1 MGSSDTPP
9 AISIVGRKN
18 SGKTT
23 LVVALASA
31 LKRRGLR
38 VGSIKHGHHSFE
50 IDHPG
55 RDSWRHF
62 HEGEVEAVLVA
73 SPDRFA
79 LIERTGDPEV
89 DPRLLIDRFFTGRE
103 LDIVLVEGFKRGPLP
118 RIEVFRGTA
127 HASPLFHEATEEERS
142 AWLAIVSDR
151 AIEGS
156 TVPVLPLDETGAHVG
171 GLVELLL
178 RDLLTRPVL

>member
-1 MGSSDTPP
+1 MIPP
-9 AISIVGRKN
+9 DAPPVVSIIGRKN
-18 SGKTT
+18 SGKTM

-38 VGSIKHGHHSFE
+38 VGSMKHGHHSFD
-50 IDHPG
+50 IDHRG

-73 SPDRFA
+73 SSDKLA
-79 LIERTGDPEV
+79 LIERTDGPDV
-89 DPRLLIDRFFTGRE
+89 DPRALIDRFFSGRG
-103 LDIVLVEGFKRGPLP
+103 LDIVLVEGFKHGPFP
-118 RIEVFRGTA
+118 RIEVFRGA
-127 HASPLFHEATEEERS
+127 IHASPLLRESTEEERS

-151 AIEGS
+151 PLERA
-156 TVPVLPLDETGAHVG
+156 TVPVLLVDRSGAHID

-178 RDLLTRPVL
+178 RDLLAPGAG